1 MFGAL
6 AATAVAG
13 ALAVWRGADGVTRT
27 RERLA
32 SVSAPPPAVDTA
44 AARRDTLP
52 APTAAP
58 ALGTLELGA
67 PPEAALTVDG
77 ASVGRGSWVS
87 DSVAPGRH
95 LIRAVLPAVPGCVSA
110 DSALSIDLAPGER
123 KVVRLRP
130 VRCGRLL
137 VDDVSPAPARFVLRA
152 VRGAFE
158 RDGTVPFPAP
168 LVVPEGEY
176 TLTVGVPG
184 CVEFNDRVRVVGN
197 GALQR
202 AARIRLICG

>member
-1 MFGAL
+1 VSASRVG
-6 AATAVAG
+6 ATAGGGHRGG
-13 ALAVWRGADGVTRT
+13 APRH
-27 RERLA
+27 
-32 SVSAPPPAVDTA
+32 P
-44 AARRDTLP
+44 P

-168 LVVPEGEY
+168 LVVPRASTHSRWVCPAAWSSTTASASSG
-176 TLTVGVPG
+176 TAPSSVPH
-184 CVEFNDRVRVVGN
+184 
-197 GALQR
+197 AS
-202 AARIRLICG
+202 A